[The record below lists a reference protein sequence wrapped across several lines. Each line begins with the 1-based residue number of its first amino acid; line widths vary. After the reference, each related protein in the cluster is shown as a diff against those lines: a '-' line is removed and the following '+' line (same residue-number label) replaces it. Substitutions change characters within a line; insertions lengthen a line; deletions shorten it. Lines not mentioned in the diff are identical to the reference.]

1 MMRPPAVPLRL
12 ALLVPMLAVLA
23 SSAGLICVLNAR
35 NTERSAQ
42 HLAEDLQQHTT
53 RVVEGFLSSELR
65 GPQQAIQAMADA
77 VSSGLVDPRNERQ
90 TALYLSRLAHVFPN
104 APFLNYGLRDGTFI
118 GVGQAG
124 NSRDPQMVLVVTK
137 PEAVLTTAQYKL
149 RRDGGRGSLD
159 YQEDISDFRQAPW
172 YRQPLEADRPIW
184 TEIYNWDDQPEVM
197 ALGAGMPLRREG
209 RVIGVAGV
217 DMILANI
224 SAYLSKVAGSSGAV
238 IYITDRQGLLVASSN
253 GRRPFDLVG
262 RQARRRAASQD
273 PDPWIRAGA
282 AAVAEYQRLGRDPHH
297 AVNLTVKQG
306 HQRGLLRLTPWQDQQ
321 GLQWQIA
328 MVLPE
333 SSYTAIVGQQTRQ
346 TLAITAL
353 ALLGAAAVGWRVVRL
368 VCRPLERVTGAA
380 ERLAAEAQ
388 TQRLPA
394 SPIAEIQRLSRSFDS
409 MATQMKESLDHLQA
423 RHAAVE
429 REIEQR
435 SAQLSLANA
444 KWHEELNRAAA
455 IQADMLMEPI
465 RFTTLSPHLEAAVR
479 LVPSKEV
486 AGDLYDAIPMGSD
499 RLCFCIGDVSG
510 KGMAAALLMSTCL
523 SLLRTYVELVD
534 RPSEIM
540 QRINRHL
547 CEGNDDCTFTTLLI
561 GVYHT
566 RSGEL
571 HYCNAGHNPCLL
583 HRHDGEVELIDQ
595 IHGPALGVTT
605 EILYGEGLQRL
616 ELGETLLAYTDGAN
630 ETFNRSRQRY
640 GLQRMRDYLAAAADL
655 ELRPFLDGLLADL
668 DRFADGE
675 RHHDDTT
682 LLALR
687 RRRAPESGG
696 SHHGVLNLTVR
707 NQLPGVAEA
716 LEAVKVFGQQQQLSR
731 GKLRN
736 LLVVIDELLNNIVS
750 HGCLHLGDRA
760 EIGLQLLRSDE
771 RLVILLHDNG
781 LAFNPVERRSP
792 DVSSESEDRPIGG
805 LGIHLMRG
813 LTTATRYRY
822 EDGVNWITLEMNLA

>member
-1 MMRPPAVPLRL
+1 
-12 ALLVPMLAVLA
+12 MLAVLA

-35 NTERSAQ
+35 NAERSAQ
-42 HLAEDLQQHTT
+42 HLAEDLQMHTT

-124 NSRDPQMVLVVTK
+124 NSRDQQMVLVVTK
-137 PEAVLTTAQYKL
+137 PEAVLRTAQYKL
-149 RRDGGRGSLD
+149 RRDGGRGAFD
-159 YQEDISDFRQAPW
+159 YEEDISDFRQAPW
-172 YRQPLEADRPIW
+172 YRQPLEADRPSW

-197 ALGAGMPLRREG
+197 ALGAGMPLLREG

-224 SAYLSKVAGSSGAV
+224 SAYLRQVAGHSGAV
-238 IYITDRQGLLVASSN
+238 IYITDRQGLLVASST
-253 GRRPFDLVG
+253 GHRPFDLVG

-282 AAVAEYQRLGRDPHH
+282 GATAGYQQSVRDPHH
-297 AVNLTVKQG
+297 AVNLAVKQG
-306 HQRGLLRLTPWQDQQ
+306 NQRGLLRLTPWQDNR
-321 GLQWQIA
+321 GLEWQIA
-328 MVLPE
+328 MVMPE
-333 SSYTAIVGQQTRQ
+333 SIYADIVGQQTRQ
-346 TLAITAL
+346 TLAITGL

-368 VCRPLERVTGAA
+368 ICHPLERVTGAA
-380 ERLAAEAQ
+380 EGLAAEEQ
-388 TQRLPA
+388 PQRLPA
-394 SPIAEIQRLSRSFDS
+394 SPIAEIERLSRSFDS

-429 REIEQR
+429 REIEER
-435 SAQLSLANA
+435 SVELSLANA
-444 KWHEELNRAAA
+444 KLQEELNRAAA
-455 IQADMLMEPI
+455 IQAEMLMEPG
-465 RFTTLSPHLEAAVR
+465 RFTTLSPDLEAAVR

-499 RLCFCIGDVSG
+499 RICFCIGDVSG
-510 KGMAAALLMSTCL
+510 KGMPAALLMSTCL

-534 RPSEIM
+534 RPGEIM

-561 GVYHT
+561 GIYHT

-571 HYCNAGHNPCLL
+571 RYCNAGHNPCLL
-583 HRHDGEVELIDQ
+583 RRHDGAEVEVMDQ
-595 IHGPALGVTT
+595 IHGPALGVST
-605 EILYGEGLQRL
+605 EIMYGEGLQRL
-616 ELGETLLAYTDGAN
+616 ALGDTLLAYTDGAN

-640 GLQRMRDYLAAAADL
+640 GLPRMRAYLAAAADL
-655 ELRPFLDGLLADL
+655 EVRQFLDGLLADL

-675 RHHDDTT
+675 MHHDDTT

-687 RRRAPESGG
+687 RCRAPESSVTHQGE
-696 SHHGVLNLTVR
+696 LNLTVR
-707 NQLPGVAEA
+707 NQLPGVADA
-716 LEAVKVFGQQQQLSR
+716 LEGVKAFGQEQQLSR

-750 HGCLHLGDRA
+750 HGCRHLGDRA

-771 RLVILLHDNG
+771 RLVIILHDNG

-792 DVSSESEDRPIGG
+792 DVASESEERPIGG

-822 EDGVNWITLEMNLA
+822 EDGVNWITLEMSLA

>member
-1 MMRPPAVPLRL
+1 
-12 ALLVPMLAVLA
+12 
-23 SSAGLICVLNAR
+23 
-35 NTERSAQ
+35 
-42 HLAEDLQQHTT
+42 
-53 RVVEGFLSSELR
+53 
-65 GPQQAIQAMADA
+65 
-77 VSSGLVDPRNERQ
+77 
-90 TALYLSRLAHVFPN
+90 
-104 APFLNYGLRDGTFI
+104 
-118 GVGQAG
+118 
-124 NSRDPQMVLVVTK
+124 
-137 PEAVLTTAQYKL
+137 
-149 RRDGGRGSLD
+149 
-159 YQEDISDFRQAPW
+159 
-172 YRQPLEADRPIW
+172 
-184 TEIYNWDDQPEVM
+184 
-197 ALGAGMPLRREG
+197 
-209 RVIGVAGV
+209 
-217 DMILANI
+217 
-224 SAYLSKVAGSSGAV
+224 
-238 IYITDRQGLLVASSN
+238 
-253 GRRPFDLVG
+253 
-262 RQARRRAASQD
+262 
-273 PDPWIRAGA
+273 
-282 AAVAEYQRLGRDPHH
+282 
-297 AVNLTVKQG
+297 
-306 HQRGLLRLTPWQDQQ
+306 
-321 GLQWQIA
+321 
-328 MVLPE
+328 
-333 SSYTAIVGQQTRQ
+333 
-346 TLAITAL
+346 
-353 ALLGAAAVGWRVVRL
+353 
-368 VCRPLERVTGAA
+368 
-380 ERLAAEAQ
+380 
-388 TQRLPA
+388 
-394 SPIAEIQRLSRSFDS
+394 
-409 MATQMKESLDHLQA
+409 
-423 RHAAVE
+423 
-429 REIEQR
+429 
-435 SAQLSLANA
+435 
-444 KWHEELNRAAA
+444 
-455 IQADMLMEPI
+455 
-465 RFTTLSPHLEAAVR
+465 
-479 LVPSKEV
+479 
-486 AGDLYDAIPMGSD
+486 
-499 RLCFCIGDVSG
+499 
-510 KGMAAALLMSTCL
+510 MAAALLMSTCL

-583 HRHDGEVELIDQ
+583 RRHDGEVELIDQ

-655 ELRPFLDGLLADL
+655 EVRPFLDGLLADL

>member
-1 MMRPPAVPLRL
+1 MKRPPAVPLRL

-282 AAVAEYQRLGRDPHH
+282 AAVAEYQRLGRDPRH

-306 HQRGLLRLTPWQDQQ
+306 HQRGLLRLTPWQDQR

-455 IQADMLMEPI
+455 IQADMLMEPS

-583 HRHDGEVELIDQ
+583 RRHDGEVELIDQ

-605 EILYGEGLQRL
+605 EIPYGEGLQRL

-813 LTTATRYRY
+813 LTTATRYRH

>member
-1 MMRPPAVPLRL
+1 MKRPPAVPLRL

-149 RRDGGRGSLD
+149 RSDGGRGSLD

-306 HQRGLLRLTPWQDQQ
+306 HQRGLLRLTPWQDQR

-455 IQADMLMEPI
+455 IQADMLMEPS

-583 HRHDGEVELIDQ
+583 RRHDGEVELMDQ

-655 ELRPFLDGLLADL
+655 EVRPFLDGLLADL